1 MFYRKARKNTYSTF
15 ESLASNL
22 PRFYLIHYRSAS
34 LRLFLI
40 TLVPM
45 YRSQSACRIEF
56 FFSTVRIKKHIYI
69 YLVLIYIY
77 IYARETFYNNRDVI
91 VAKSPGHCDVN
102 MREQEKR
109 EALRFGI
116 GNRVYSSDPERLSD
130 HTQSVYAKKIAAK
143 RKFMNPSCRNS
154 GTLSCSSRRR
164 GKLVIVAL
172 YDRA

>member
-1 MFYRKARKNTYSTF
+1 MLYRKARKNTYSMF
-15 ESLASNL
+15 ESLANNL
-22 PRFYLIHYRSAS
+22 RFLSDLYVYYRNAF

-40 TLVPM
+40 TLFLI
-45 YRSQSACRIEF
+45 SNRIFLLECQDKE
-56 FFSTVRIKKHIYI
+56 TYI
-69 YLVLIYIY
+69 PVLVYTLARRFIIIEMLSWRKVLDSVMLI
-77 IYARETFYNNRDVI
+77 
-91 VAKSPGHCDVN
+91 C
-102 MREQEKR
+102 EQEKR

-116 GNRVYSSDPERLSD
+116 GNRVYSSGPERLSD

>member
-1 MFYRKARKNTYSTF
+1 MNYPVPLMFYRKVRENTYSNI
-15 ESLASNL
+15 LASN
-22 PRFYLIHYRSAS
+22 PRFYLSTTETPSRVYFSQ
-34 LRLFLI
+34 LYFL
-40 TLVPM
+40 
-45 YRSQSACRIEF
+45 YRSQGVRPVEF
-56 FFSTVRIKKHIYI
+56 FFPTVRIKKH
-69 YLVLIYIY
+69 VHACFS

-91 VAKSPGHCDVN
+91 AVKSSAMLIC
-102 MREQEKR
+102 EQEKR

-116 GNRVYSSDPERLSD
+116 GNRVYSSGPERLSD